1 MVAVQCR
8 CWRMLTAVLLALASV
23 AIGVSLHASP
33 ALAASSHY
41 RGETIGNQ
49 ILDTAETRLGDWYS
63 WGGTGPYSF
72 DCSGLVVWAA
82 AQHGIYLPRT
92 TYGMLA
98 GSPHLRWVPLSQAR
112 RGDLAFYGSGHV
124 EFFTVVWHAT
134 FGAHDSGS
142 RVGWIQWGGWWQ
154 PTMAL
159 RIV

>member
-1 MVAVQCR
+1 MVGWQCR
-8 CWRMLTAVLLALASV
+8 CWRVLTAVSLALASV
-23 AIGVSLHASP
+23 VIGVSLHASP
-33 ALAASSHY
+33 ALAASAHY

-124 EFFTVVWHAT
+124 ELVTARGT
-134 FGAHDSGS
+134 FGAAAPGT
-142 RVGWIQWGGWWQ
+142 RVYWHYPSVWWH
-154 PTMAL
+154 PTMFF
-159 RIV
+159 RVR